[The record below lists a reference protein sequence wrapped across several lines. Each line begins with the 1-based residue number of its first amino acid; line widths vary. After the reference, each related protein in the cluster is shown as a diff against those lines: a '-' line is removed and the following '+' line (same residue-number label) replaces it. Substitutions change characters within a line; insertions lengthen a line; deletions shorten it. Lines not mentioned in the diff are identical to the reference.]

1 MFAVRNLKLCTKD
14 CACLYVCPTGAT
26 ATEDG
31 SIDAAKCVDGC
42 RLCVDAC
49 PSHAIYLVYT
59 QYPER
64 VLPPD
69 ELLSALVP
77 LLICKSDA
85 RVELGLL
92 AQEQD
97 DKGVTRFL
105 EGLAKSFQISG
116 EDCLRAA
123 GYLIPERKR
132 FGALAQSGLMDRLA
146 QHSFGDGGN
155 PALQAITDEIAT
167 ALAHNSDAGD
177 LALSMCGSCGYL
189 LVDDT
194 RETCPNCEAADIV
207 TVQ

>member
-31 SIDAAKCVDGC
+31 SIEAAKCVDGC

-85 RVELGLL
+85 RVEIGAL

-97 DKGVTRFL
+97 DNGVKRFL
-105 EGLAKSFQISG
+105 EALVKSFQISG

-132 FGALAQSGLMDRLA
+132 FGALIQSGLMDRLA
-146 QHSFGDGGN
+146 QRSYGENGD
-155 PALQAITDEIAT
+155 PALGTITDELAA
-167 ALAHNSDAGD
+167 ALAHNSDATE
-177 LALSMCGSCGYL
+177 LALSMCNSCGYL
-189 LVDDT
+189 LVDDD
-194 RETCPNCEAADIV
+194 RETCPNCEAADIGA
-207 TVQ
+207 VQ